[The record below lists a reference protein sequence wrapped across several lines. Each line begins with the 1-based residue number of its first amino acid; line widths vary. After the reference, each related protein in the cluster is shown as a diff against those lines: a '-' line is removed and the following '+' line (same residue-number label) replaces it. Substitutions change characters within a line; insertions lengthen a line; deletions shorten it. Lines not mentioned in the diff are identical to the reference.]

1 MLSKNQNDYFVFID
15 NELLGTQ
22 RISLQQLFPYNYSDL
37 PGMWD
42 SQLVALYIVFFCRR
56 DVEEFPLIDSQ
67 LAWRFW
73 PRGRRCDEGTD
84 VFGILEQFGRGG
96 WVGEGDYLMRVRLQI
111 DCVCWWALT
120 QSVSHVV
127 FPSSLSMFFSFSF
140 CCWRT
145 WNGRGLWA
153 HPHSSH
159 CLYIPYPPIPYHLIT
174 RGY

>member
-67 LAWRFW
+67 LAWRF
-73 PRGRRCDEGTD
+73 
-84 VFGILEQFGRGG
+84 
-96 WVGEGDYLMRVRLQI
+96 
-111 DCVCWWALT
+111 
-120 QSVSHVV
+120 
-127 FPSSLSMFFSFSF
+127 
-140 CCWRT
+140 
-145 WNGRGLWA
+145 
-153 HPHSSH
+153 
-159 CLYIPYPPIPYHLIT
+159 
-174 RGY
+174 